1 MATECP
7 RQHWDVSRGPTPE
20 CGVGSSQLGGV
31 GLSWGFVCQT
41 QGMAVLQL
49 GWCWLCLQGQL
60 LLTSLDL
67 ALPLCN
73 YVFNPRSMKTMAG
86 TRVEGAGLS

>member
-1 MATECP
+1 MALGHARDP
-7 RQHWDVSRGPTPE
+7 IPE
-20 CGVGSSQLGGV
+20 CGAGSSQLGGV
-31 GLSWGFVCQT
+31 GLSLGFVCQT
-41 QGMAVLQL
+41 QGMALLQL
-49 GWCWLCLQGQL
+49 GWCWLCLWGQL

-86 TRVEGAGLS
+86 TWVEGAGLSCS